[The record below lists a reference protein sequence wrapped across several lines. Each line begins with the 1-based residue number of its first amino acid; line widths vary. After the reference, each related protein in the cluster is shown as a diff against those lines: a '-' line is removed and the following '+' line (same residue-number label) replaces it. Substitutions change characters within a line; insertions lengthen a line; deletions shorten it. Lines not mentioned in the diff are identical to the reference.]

1 MLIDTHCHIQSIG
14 SNKDDF
20 TTKKWR
26 DGGIANPDGIIQKA
40 ADAGVKKLICVGTDL
55 QDSINAEKFAANRDN
70 CWASVGVHPHEAK
83 ETLKE
88 SGWVDRLA
96 ELATAGGKVVA
107 VGEIGLDYYYEHSPK
122 KEQIEVFEQLLDLA
136 KTNDLP
142 VIFHVREAFD
152 DFWPLLD
159 NFRGVKGVVHSFSA
173 DRTVLDQ
180 ALRRDLYVGLNGIM
194 TFTRDEK
201 QLEAARAVPADR
213 LLLETDA
220 PYLTPRPVRGKVCS
234 PEHIKL
240 ICEFL
245 CELRGEAFD
254 ELAARTTQNAKKLF
268 RIK

>member
-1 MLIDTHCHIQSIG
+1 MLIDTHCHIQLIG
-14 SNKDDF
+14 SDKDNF
-20 TTKKWR
+20 TAKKWH
-26 DGGIANPDGIIQKA
+26 DGGITNPDDVIKNA
-40 ADAGVKKLICVGTDL
+40 ADAGVKRLICVGTDL
-55 QDSINAEKFAANRDN
+55 QDSIEAAEFAANRDN
-70 CWASVGVHPHEAK
+70 CWASVGVHPHEAR

-88 SGWVDRLA
+88 NGWVDRLA
-96 ELATAGGKVVA
+96 ELATAGSKVVA

-136 KTNDLP
+136 QKNDLP

-173 DRTVLDQ
+173 DRKALDQ
-180 ALRRDLYVGLNGIM
+180 AIRRDLYIGLNGIM
-194 TFTRDEK
+194 TFTRDEE
-201 QLEAARAVPADR
+201 QLKAARAVPVDR

-220 PYLTPRPVRGKVCS
+220 PYLTPRPLRGKVCS